1 MGSFTMARDQE
12 MLQEVATTAA
22 ATIITAV
29 GAVSIAATAAV
40 AAARAAA
47 AACISFF
54 TALPKQKWR
63 ESLKKP
69 MQLR

>member
-1 MGSFTMARDQE
+1 

-29 GAVSIAATAAV
+29 GAVSIAAAV

>member
-29 GAVSIAATAAV
+29 GAVSIAAI

>member
-1 MGSFTMARDQE
+1 

-29 GAVSIAATAAV
+29 GAVSI

>member
-29 GAVSIAATAAV
+29 GAVSIAAV